1 MAKTHPDTSV
11 LLREALSV
19 DTSVDHLQDLYRAD
33 RSLGP
38 AIASNPSAP
47 WKLLNRL
54 ALKHPVQVL
63 ANPLLK
69 LRGLETDS
77 VWKQFK
83 LASLVSLC
91 LFSEQPQHQDLVKA
105 TGQRLFTGMQRLEG
119 EHKGS
124 ISSVWVHRRDFTLRP
139 DDCNQLIPVPLSFSL
154 EVRTG
159 MEGEGLI
166 CVGDLPCADFV
177 EPLPDCSSR
186 DALVAFLEA
195 LRSEKICDYIDDS
208 DVAREDCCEDYVLR
222 CSNLPREMALED
234 LSLCRHDDELFQF
247 SWNYGGASEPLEFE
261 EGFVTVP
268 LEFVDEADLRYRINM
283 GELRGLMGLVP
294 EDNGSAVLDWPT
306 RLVSILYP

>member
-1 MAKTHPDTSV
+1 ME
-11 LLREALSV
+11 R
-19 DTSVDHLQDLYRAD
+19 LQDLYRAD

-69 LRGLETDS
+69 LRDLETDS

-83 LASLVSLC
+83 LVSLVSLC

-105 TGQRLFTGMQRLEG
+105 TSQRLFTSMQRLEG
-119 EHKGS
+119 EHEGS

-139 DDCNQLIPVPLSFSL
+139 EDCNQLIPGPLSFSL

-166 CVGDLPCADFV
+166 CVGELPRIDLVDPS
-177 EPLPDCSSR
+177 PDGSSR
-186 DALVAFLEA
+186 DALGAFLEA
-195 LRSEKICDYIDDS
+195 LRSGKICDYVDDS
-208 DVAREDCCEDYVLR
+208 DVTREDCCEDYVLS
-222 CSNLPREMALED
+222 CSKLPGEMALED
-234 LSLCRHDDELFQF
+234 LSLCRQDDELFQF
-247 SWNYGGASEPLEFE
+247 SWNYGGASEPPEFE
-261 EGFVTVP
+261 DGFIIVP
-268 LEFVDEADLRYRINM
+268 LEFIDETDLKYRINM

-294 EDNGSAVLDWPT
+294 EDNGAAVLD
-306 RLVSILYP
+306 